1 MRRIFNI
8 SIIVIS
14 ILMLNISTSK
24 AQYVLKEA
32 DIQFDLYNYEK
43 AVILY
48 TEAYQ
53 KKKTLKA
60 TERLAESYRLMQDY
74 KQAESWYALLISTEG
89 AKPEAHRWHAE
100 MLKNNSKYSEAKVQY
115 AKYATQAKNL
125 TPAQFNQVDVWQKSC
140 DSAVKWMRNP
150 NTIAIKNEKSLNSA
164 QSDWAAVNYNGNV
177 VFTSDRS
184 NIGELNVRTDKPFLK
199 FDTGKKPDKK
209 IYGWTGNEYLKIYQ
223 KDKSIDSISL
233 FPINAH
239 TDYHVGATSF
249 SKNGNEVFFTLTKI
263 PSKVEKLKNAPSTI
277 NIEIYSSK
285 MENGKWSEP
294 IPFRYNKAQ
303 EWSVGDPYLSID
315 GTTLFFVSNKPG
327 GLGGTDIYYC
337 KRSSG
342 GNWGEAIALS
352 AANTAGNER
361 SPMKDDENFYFSTD
375 GSISMGGLDI
385 FKAKITDRGV
395 LTNIENM
402 GYPLNSAQDDFA
414 FNILDKTKGY
424 FASNRE
430 GGIGSDDIYTFI
442 EQLKLKFRLE
452 GQVFNK
458 ETNFPL
464 ANAVVTL
471 KHVNG
476 TPIKTTTDENG
487 RYKFNLE
494 ENTDYNVLAEKTEFR
509 TANEDI
515 TTKGLNE
522 SKVIKQDLY
531 LAQIVIGKEI
541 RIENIY
547 YDFDKSNIRP
557 DASKELDK
565 IVTVMK
571 ENPTIWIVLGSH
583 TDSRGKDQY
592 NQWLS
597 QSRANSAV
605 QYIIDRGVDKSRITA
620 KGYGENK
627 HVNECENG
635 VKCSEEAHQLNR
647 RTEFTIVKQ

>member
-1 MRRIFNI
+1 
-8 SIIVIS
+8 
-14 ILMLNISTSK
+14 MLSTSIGK

-32 DIQFDLYNYEK
+32 DVQFDLYNYDK
-43 AVILY
+43 AIVLY

-53 KKKTLKA
+53 KKKTLKSV
-60 TERLAESYRLMQDY
+60 ERLAESYRLIQNY
-74 KQAESWYALLISTEG
+74 KQAESWYAILVATDG
-89 AKPEAHRWHAE
+89 AKPEAYRWYAE
-100 MLKNNSKYSEAKVQY
+100 MLKNNAKYSEAKTQF
-115 AKYATQAKNL
+115 AKYGTLAKNL
-125 TPAQFNQVDVWQKSC
+125 TPAQVNQVDVWQKSC

-150 NTIAIKNEKSLNSA
+150 KTIAIKNEKLLNSA
-164 QSDWAAVNYNGNV
+164 QSDWAAVNYKESV

-184 NIGELNVRTDKPFLK
+184 NIGNLNVRTGRPFLK
-199 FDTGKKPDKK
+199 FDTGKQPDKK
-209 IYGWTGNEYLKIYQ
+209 VYGWTGNEYLRIYQ
-223 KDKSIDSISL
+223 KDKSLGSISL
-233 FPINAH
+233 FPLDAG

-249 SKNGNEVFFTLTKI
+249 SSDGNEVYFTLTKI
-263 PSKVEKLKNAPSTI
+263 PSKVEKVKNAPSTI
-277 NIEIYSSK
+277 NIEIFSSK
-285 MENGKWSEP
+285 YQNGTWTEP
-294 IPFRYNKAQ
+294 KPFRYNKVQ
-303 EWSVGDPYLSID
+303 EWSVGDPFLSKD

-337 KRSSG
+337 KRNVG
-342 GNWGEAIALS
+342 GDWGEAMPLS

-361 SPMKDDENFYFSTD
+361 SPMTDGNRFYFSTD

-385 FKAKITDRGV
+385 YRASITDRGI

-414 FNILDKTKGY
+414 FNLMDKTNGY

-430 GGIGSDDIYTFI
+430 GGLGSDDIYSFV
-442 EQLKLKFRLE
+442 EQLKLKFKLE

-471 KHVNG
+471 NKING
-476 TPIKTTTDENG
+476 TRIKTTTDENG
-487 RYKFNLE
+487 KYKFNLE
-494 ENTDYNVLAEKTEFR
+494 EDADYNLLAEKTEFR
-509 TANEDI
+509 TANENL
-515 TTKGLNE
+515 TTKGLRE
-522 SKVIKQDLY
+522 SEVIRQDLY
-531 LAQIVIGKEI
+531 LAPIVIGKEI

-557 DASKELDK
+557 DAAKELDK
-565 IVTVMK
+565 IVAVMK

-605 QYIIDRGVDKSRITA
+605 QYIIDRGVEKSRITA
-620 KGYGENK
+620 KGYGESK
-627 HVNECENG
+627 PVNECTNG

>member
-1 MRRIFNI
+1 
-8 SIIVIS
+8 
-14 ILMLNISTSK
+14 MLNIFTGK

-32 DIQFDLYNYEK
+32 DVQFDLFNYEK

-74 KQAESWYALLISTEG
+74 KQAESWYAILVATDG
-89 AKPEAHRWHAE
+89 AKPEAFRWYAE
-100 MLKNNSKYSEAKVQY
+100 MLKNNAKYVEAKTQF
-115 AKYATQAKNL
+115 AKYGTLAKNL
-125 TPAQFNQVDVWQKSC
+125 TPAQVNQVDVWQKSC

-150 NTIAIKNEKSLNSA
+150 KTISIKNEKMLNSA
-164 QSDWAAVNYNGNV
+164 QSDWAAVKYNGSV
-177 VFTSDRS
+177 VFTSDRT
-184 NIGELNVRTDKPFLK
+184 NTGNLNVRTGRPFLK
-199 FDTGKKPDKK
+199 FDTGKRPDKK
-209 IYGWTGNEYLKIYQ
+209 VYGWTGNEYLRIYQ
-223 KDKSIDSISL
+223 KDKSLDSVSL
-233 FPINAH
+233 FPLDAG

-249 SKNGNEVFFTLTKI
+249 SADGKEMFFTLTKI
-263 PSKVEKLKNAPSTI
+263 PSKVEKIKNAPSTI

-285 MENGKWSEP
+285 IENGTWTEP
-294 IPFRYNKAQ
+294 KPFRYNKVQ
-303 EWSVGDPYLSID
+303 EYSVGDPFLSKD
-315 GTTLFFVSNKPG
+315 GTILFFVSNKPG

-337 KRSSG
+337 KRNVG
-342 GNWGEAIALS
+342 GDWGDAMPLS
-352 AANTAGNER
+352 AANTEGNER
-361 SPMKDDENFYFSTD
+361 SPMTDGENFYFSTD

-385 FKAKITDRGV
+385 YKANITDRGII
-395 LTNIENM
+395 TNIQNM

-414 FNILDKTKGY
+414 FNLMDKTNGY

-430 GGIGSDDIYTFI
+430 GGLGSDDIYSFV
-442 EQLKLKFRLE
+442 EQLKLKFKLE

-471 KHVNG
+471 SKING
-476 TPIKTTTDENG
+476 APIKTTTDENG

-494 ENTDYNVLAEKTEFR
+494 EDADYNLLAEKTEFR
-509 TANEDI
+509 TANEDL
-515 TTKGLNE
+515 TTKRLKE
-522 SKVIKQDLY
+522 SEVIKQDLY
-531 LAQIVIGKEI
+531 LAPIVIGKEI

-557 DASKELDK
+557 DAAKELDK
-565 IVTVMK
+565 IVAIMK

-605 QYIIDRGVDKSRITA
+605 QYIIDRGVEKNRITA
-620 KGYGENK
+620 KGYGESK
-627 HVNECENG
+627 HVNECANG